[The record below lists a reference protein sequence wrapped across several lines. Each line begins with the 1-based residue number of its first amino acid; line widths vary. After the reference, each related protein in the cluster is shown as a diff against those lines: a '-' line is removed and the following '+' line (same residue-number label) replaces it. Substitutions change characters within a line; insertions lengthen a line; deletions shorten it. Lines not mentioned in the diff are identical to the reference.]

1 MASTDWDKYGT
12 GNYEKCADCMVHSGY
27 EATAVVEAIRH
38 PLKMIRTSIT
48 GPRTEG
54 AMAQEIPL
62 DNQRK
67 ADLTIFSRHVEE
79 KMESLRAEA
88 APKVRVTRSKSPEAF
103 GTAD

>member
-27 EATAVVEAIRH
+27 EATAVMEAIRH
-38 PLKMIRTSIT
+38 PVKMLGSMLS

-54 AMAQEIPL
+54 AMAAEIPL
-62 DNQRK
+62 DNQRP
-67 ADLTIFSRHVEE
+67 ADYVFSRHVEE
-79 KMESLRAEA
+79 KMESLRAE

>member
-1 MASTDWDKYGT
+1 M
-12 GNYEKCADCMVHSGY
+12 
-27 EATAVVEAIRH
+27 EAIRH
-38 PLKMIRTSIT
+38 PLKMIKTSLT

-54 AMAQEIPL
+54 AMAAEIPL

-67 ADLTIFSRHVEE
+67 ADFTVFSRHVEE
-79 KMESLRAEA
+79 KMESLSA